1 MQFSI
6 GINPRNPM
14 TISTDVD
21 SLGGLDA
28 LTPTDPAA
36 ATQEQVQS
44 QGIRIFFPFIFFYFF
59 HKIMLMYQSKLWR
72 QHCS

>member
-6 GINPRNPM
+6 GTNPRNPM
-14 TISTDVD
+14 AISADVD

-44 QGIRIFFPFIFFYFF
+44 QGT
-59 HKIMLMYQSKLWR
+59 
-72 QHCS
+72 

>member
-14 TISTDVD
+14 AISADVD

-44 QGIRIFFPFIFFYFF
+44 QGSQIFFSFIFFISF
-59 HKIMLMYQSKLWR
+59 IRS
-72 QHCS
+72 C

>member
-14 TISTDVD
+14 AISADVD

-36 ATQEQVQS
+36 ATQEQVQAQVS
-44 QGIRIFFPFIFFYFF
+44 RIFFSFYFF
-59 HKIMLMYQSKLWR
+59 LFFS
-72 QHCS
+72 

>member
-14 TISTDVD
+14 AISADVD

-28 LTPTDPAA
+28 LTPTDPAV

-44 QGIRIFFPFIFFYFF
+44 QGSRIFYLF
-59 HKIMLMYQSKLWR
+59 HKIMLMYQSELWR

>member
-14 TISTDVD
+14 AISADVD

-36 ATQEQVQS
+36 ATQEQVQCKVLE
-44 QGIRIFFPFIFFYFF
+44 FFLF
-59 HKIMLMYQSKLWR
+59 LS
-72 QHCS
+72 

>member
-14 TISTDVD
+14 AISADVD

-44 QGIRIFFPFIFFYFF
+44 QGSRIFLVI
-59 HKIMLMYQSKLWR
+59 S
-72 QHCS
+72 

>member
-6 GINPRNPM
+6 GINPRNPKA
-14 TISTDVD
+14 ISADVD

-44 QGIRIFFPFIFFYFF
+44 QGIRIFFLLFFLF
-59 HKIMLMYQSKLWR
+59 LS
-72 QHCS
+72 